1 MNKMDI
7 ERISNLLEKFVA
19 GTATP
24 SEESELHAW
33 YRQLNLS
40 KEDNVPILLKE
51 SEKEQLKRKMLR
63 DMLKQIGSQSLGK
76 VVPFYKKKEFIRKIA
91 VAAIFFIVAASI
103 LFIYNPRK
111 QSQVAIAQNILKE
124 DIAPGHNGAILH
136 LSNGKTI
143 ALDSTGDGVIAQQ
156 GGLKIVKKDGKL
168 SYIGKSDKVVYNDI
182 VTARG
187 QQWELELPDGT
198 KVWLNA
204 ASSIHYPLSF
214 KGKERLVKI
223 TGEAYF
229 EVVHN
234 SAQPF
239 KVQVGNVQIEDIGTT
254 FNVNAY
260 SDEPLTKTTLVDGSV
275 KVSTGNNTKLL
286 TPGQQAITQEN
297 NSIQIKKNVNVEE
310 VISWKNGQIKFE
322 NEDLQTIMRQ
332 ISRWYDVDITYQN
345 NIPNKIFNGGISRK
359 SNLSELLK
367 ILEFEGVHFTQKGR
381 NIIVN
386 P

>member
-1 MNKMDI
+1 MDI
-7 ERISNLLEKFVA
+7 EKISNLLEKFVA

-33 YRQLNLS
+33 YRQLKLIKDDS
-40 KEDNVPILLKE
+40 VPILLLDE
-51 SEKEQLKRKMLR
+51 SEKEQLKGKMLQ
-63 DMLKQIGSQSLGK
+63 DMLKQIGSQSSGK
-76 VVPFYKKKEFIRKIA
+76 VIPFYKKQGFIRKIA
-91 VAAIFFIVAASI
+91 VAAVFFIVATSI

-111 QSQVAIAQNILKE
+111 QSQVALAQNNLKE

-143 ALDSTGDGVIAQQ
+143 ALDSTADGVIAQQ
-156 GGLKIVKKDGKL
+156 GDLKIVKKDGKL
-168 SYIGKSDKVVYNDI
+168 TYIGKSDKVVYNDI

-239 KVQVGNVQIEDIGTT
+239 KVQVGNMEIEDIGTA
-254 FNVNAY
+254 FN
-260 SDEPLTKTTLVDGSV
+260 
-275 KVSTGNNTKLL
+275 
-286 TPGQQAITQEN
+286 
-297 NSIQIKKNVNVEE
+297 
-310 VISWKNGQIKFE
+310 
-322 NEDLQTIMRQ
+322 
-332 ISRWYDVDITYQN
+332 
-345 NIPNKIFNGGISRK
+345 
-359 SNLSELLK
+359 
-367 ILEFEGVHFTQKGR
+367 
-381 NIIVN
+381 
-386 P
+386 

>member
-33 YRQLNLS
+33 YRQLSLS

-63 DMLKQIGSQSLGK
+63 DMLKQIGSQSPGK

-91 VAAIFFIVAASI
+91 VAAVFFIVAASI

-111 QSQVAIAQNILKE
+111 QSHVVIAQNILKE

>member
-33 YRQLNLS
+33 YRQLSVS

-63 DMLKQIGSQSLGK
+63 DMLKQIGSQSPGK

-91 VAAIFFIVAASI
+91 VAAVFFIVAASI

-111 QSQVAIAQNILKE
+111 QSHVVIAQNILKE

-275 KVSTGNNTKLL
+275 KVSRGNNTKLL

-310 VISWKNGQIKFE
+310 VISWKNGQIRFE

-332 ISRWYDVDITYQN
+332 ISRWYNVDITYQD

>member
-1 MNKMDI
+1 MDI
-7 ERISNLLEKFVA
+7 EKISNLLEKFVA

-33 YRQLNLS
+33 YRQLKLIKDDS
-40 KEDNVPILLKE
+40 VPILLLNE
-51 SEKEQLKRKMLR
+51 SEKEQLKGKMLQ
-63 DMLKQIGSQSLGK
+63 DMLKQIGSQSSGK
-76 VVPFYKKKEFIRKIA
+76 VIPFYKKQGFIRKIA
-91 VAAIFFIVAASI
+91 VAAVFFIVATSI

-111 QSQVAIAQNILKE
+111 QSQVALAQNNLKE

-143 ALDSTGDGVIAQQ
+143 ALDSTADGVIAQQ
-156 GGLKIVKKDGKL
+156 GDLKIVKKDGKL
-168 SYIGKSDKVVYNDI
+168 TYIGKSDKVVYNDI

-239 KVQVGNVQIEDIGTT
+239 KVQVGNMEIEDIGTA

-260 SDEPLTKTTLVDGSV
+260 ADEPSTKTTLVEGSV
-275 KVSTGNNTKLL
+275 KVSTGNNSKLL

-297 NSIQIKKNVNVEE
+297 NSVQVKKNVNVEE
-310 VISWKNGQIKFE
+310 VISWKNGQMKFE

-332 ISRWYDVDITYQN
+332 ISRWYDVDITYQD
-345 NIPNKIFNGGISRK
+345 NIPHKIFNGGISRK

-367 ILEFEGVHFTQKGR
+367 ILEFEGVNFTQKGR

>member
-40 KEDNVPILLKE
+40 KEDNIPILLKE

-63 DMLKQIGSQSLGK
+63 DMLKQIGSQSPGK

-111 QSQVAIAQNILKE
+111 QSHVVIALNILKE

-239 KVQVGNVQIEDIGTT
+239 KVQVGNLQIEDIGTT

-310 VISWKNGQIKFE
+310 VISWKNGQIRFE

-332 ISRWYDVDITYQN
+332 ISRWYDVDISYQN

-367 ILEFEGVHFTQKGR
+367 ILEFEGVRFTQKGR

>member
-1 MNKMDI
+1 MDI
-7 ERISNLLEKFVA
+7 EKISNLLEKFVA

-24 SEESELHAW
+24 SEENELHAW
-33 YRQLNLS
+33 YRQLNLI
-40 KEDNVPILLKE
+40 KKDNVPILEE
-51 SEKEQLKRKMLR
+51 SEKELLKRKMLH
-63 DMLKQIGSQSLGK
+63 DMLKQIGSQSSGK
-76 VVPFYKKKEFIRKIA
+76 VIPFYKKKEFIRKIA
-91 VAAIFFIVAASI
+91 VAAVFLIVATSI

-111 QSQVAIAQNILKE
+111 QSHVAIAQNILKE

-156 GGLKIVKKDGKL
+156 GGIKIVKKDGKL

-234 SAQPF
+234 SDQPF

-286 TPGQQAITQEN
+286 TPGEQAITQEN
-297 NSIQIKKNVNVEE
+297 NSIQVKKNVNVEE

-332 ISRWYDVDITYQN
+332 ISRWYDVDITYQD

>member
-63 DMLKQIGSQSLGK
+63 DMLKQIGSQSPGK
-76 VVPFYKKKEFIRKIA
+76 VIPFYKKKEFIRKIA

-111 QSQVAIAQNILKE
+111 QSHVVIAQNILKE

-310 VISWKNGQIKFE
+310 VISWKNGQIRFE

-332 ISRWYDVDITYQN
+332 ISRWYNVDITYQD